1 VTRWFWITIL
11 AWLIGGIG
19 VIHIAAML
27 GVVDRLPF
35 GVCVLIGLA
44 LGVGGLILAV
54 WIDMR
59 AQDRRERAAR

>member
-11 AWLIGGIG
+11 AWLIGGFA
-19 VIHIAAML
+19 VSHIAAML

-44 LGVGGLILAV
+44 LGLAGPIFAM

-59 AQDRRERAAR
+59 ALDRRERRST

>member
-11 AWLIGGIG
+11 AWLVGGFA

-44 LGVGGLILAV
+44 LGLAGIILAM
-54 WIDMR
+54 WIDVR
-59 AQDRRERAAR
+59 ALDRRERRAE